1 MELPDDVFARITDL
15 CEEGND
21 FAEQESFSEALGVF
35 QRAWDLLPEPA
46 VQWQAATWI
55 LAALGDVYF
64 LSSDYEAA
72 REKLSLAMQA
82 PAAIGNPF
90 LHLRLGQVQFEL
102 GNEQRA
108 ADELARAYLQ
118 EGKRIF
124 EGEDPKY
131 LDFIKGKLRP
141 PEGGWP
147 EGCDAAASAD

>member
-1 MELPDDVFARITDL
+1 MELSDDVFARITQL

-21 FAEQESFSEALGVF
+21 LAEQEAFSEAVEVF
-35 QRAWDLLPEPA
+35 EKAWDLLPEPA
-46 VQWQAATWI
+46 VQWEAATWI

-64 LSSDYEAA
+64 LSGDYAA
-72 REKLSLAMQA
+72 AHQKLSTAMHA
-82 PAAIGNPF
+82 PGAIGNPF

-108 ADELARAYLQ
+108 ADELARAYLP
-118 EGKRIF
+118 EGKKIF
-124 EGEDPKY
+124 DGEDPKY

-147 EGCDAAASAD
+147 EGW

>member
-1 MELPDDVFARITDL
+1 LELPDDVFARITEL

-21 FAEQESFSEALGVF
+21 LAEQGAFSEAVGMF
-35 QRAWDLLPEPA
+35 QQAWDLLPEPA
-46 VQWQAATWI
+46 VQWEAATWI

-64 LSSDYEAA
+64 LSGDYEAA
-72 REKLSLAMQA
+72 REKLSLAMHA
-82 PAAIGNPF
+82 PGAIGNPF

-118 EGKRIF
+118 EGKKIF

-141 PEGGWP
+141 PECGWP
-147 EGCDAAASAD
+147 EGW

>member
-1 MELPDDVFARITDL
+1 MELSDELFARITEL

-21 FAEQESFSEALGVF
+21 LAEQESFADAVAAF
-35 QRAWDLLPEPA
+35 NQAWDLLPEPA
-46 VQWQAATWI
+46 VQWEAATWI

-64 LSSDYEAA
+64 LSGDQKAA
-72 REKLSLAMQA
+72 HEKLSLAMHA
-82 PAAIGNPF
+82 PGAIGNPF

-118 EGKRIF
+118 EGKKIF

-147 EGCDAAASAD
+147 EGW